1 MKERYI
7 EMRNK
12 KQVDINW
19 FHEYYVGHSKHNI
32 SIDDFYKIFMY
43 ANVDAIIE
51 HIDRK
56 FELNK
61 LLDKNGEFIK
71 IIE

>member
-12 KQVDINW
+12 KQIDINW
-19 FHEYYVGHSKHNI
+19 FHEYYVQNSKHNI
-32 SIDDFYKIFMY
+32 SIENFYQTFMF
-43 ANVDAIIE
+43 ANVEAVME
-51 HIDRK
+51 HIDKK
-56 FELNK
+56 FELTK

-71 IIE
+71 IVE

>member
-12 KQVDINW
+12 KQIDINW
-19 FHEYYVGHSKHNI
+19 FYEYYVQNSRHNI
-32 SIDDFYKIFMY
+32 SIEDFYQTFMF
-43 ANVDAIIE
+43 ANIE
-51 HIDRK
+51 AVMDHIDKK
-56 FELNK
+56 FELTK

-71 IIE
+71 IVE

>member
-1 MKERYI
+1 MKDKYI

-12 KQVDINW
+12 KQIDINW
-19 FHEYYVGHSKHNI
+19 FYEYYVQSSKHNI
-32 SIDDFYKIFMY
+32 SIDDFYQTFMF
-43 ANVDAIIE
+43 ANIE
-51 HIDRK
+51 AVMDHIDKK
-56 FELNK
+56 FKLTK

>member
-12 KQVDINW
+12 KQIDINW
-19 FHEYYVGHSKHNI
+19 FYEYYVQNSKHNI
-32 SIDDFYKIFMY
+32 SIENFYQTFMF
-43 ANVDAIIE
+43 ANVEAVME
-51 HIDRK
+51 HIDKK
-56 FELNK
+56 FELTK

-71 IIE
+71 IVE

>member
-12 KQVDINW
+12 KQIDINW
-19 FHEYYVGHSKHNI
+19 FYEYYVQNSRHNI
-32 SIDDFYKIFMY
+32 SIEDFYQTFMF
-43 ANVDAIIE
+43 ANIE
-51 HIDRK
+51 AVIDHIDKK
-56 FELNK
+56 FELTK

-71 IIE
+71 IVE

>member
-7 EMRNK
+7 EMRNR

-19 FHEYYVGHSKHNI
+19 FYEYYIQNSKHNI
-32 SIDDFYKIFMY
+32 SIEDFYQTFMF
-43 ANVDAIIE
+43 ANIE
-51 HIDRK
+51 AVMDHIDKK
-56 FELNK
+56 FELTK

-71 IIE
+71 IVE